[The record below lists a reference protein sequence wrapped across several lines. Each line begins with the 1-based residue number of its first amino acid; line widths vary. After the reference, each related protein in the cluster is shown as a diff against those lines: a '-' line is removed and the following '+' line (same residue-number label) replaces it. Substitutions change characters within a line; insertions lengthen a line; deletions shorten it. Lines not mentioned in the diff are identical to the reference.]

1 MPGKDLPQFSN
12 LDRYTDSLRREGTSA
27 YGKTGG
33 ELEVPENDAVS
44 LTGHRPEHANKPDK
58 GSGSYNPSITLE
70 PVSIATTSIDAPQ
83 NAQTWN
89 SGDKGTN
96 WMARG
101 SYPTSKTGGPTPP
114 KQAGR

>member
-1 MPGKDLPQFSN
+1 VSEAPPSP
-12 LDRYTDSLRREGTSA
+12 LD
-27 YGKTGG
+27 
-33 ELEVPENDAVS
+33 
-44 LTGHRPEHANKPDK
+44 
-58 GSGSYNPSITLE
+58 

-114 KQAGR
+114 KQTGR